1 MPSSAKAQR
10 PAHSRP
16 EQLQRVSNRARRKS
30 AAFDDVWSGSGRRY
44 LSCAAPRRRR
54 GPLEKALWPE
64 FHLHGTRPVCGSRV
78 QHSRRPAPSCPTAK
92 GKSWHRSCH
101 QMSRLLSAGTYQHLC
116 GAKGSGEP
124 CQRCGLGGGST
135 LSRLHLCV
143 VTFVISRRF
152 CGFGAITLLRSPRVC
167 VAPCML
173 RTRSRRISNL
183 VCGGAWLLMVM
194 SSSTP
199 VMRASSFLAGTGKAC
214 RHWWEPSKRAGV
226 FQLPLRTAPCKLQS
240 ASPLCRYRKHS
251 HLAEGR

>member
-116 GAKGSGEP
+116 GAKGSGSRASDVDSVEAQD
-124 CQRCGLGGGST
+124 CLGFICVWSHSSFRGGFAVLVLSLCCG
-135 LSRLHLCV
+135 V
-143 VTFVISRRF
+143 
-152 CGFGAITLLRSPRVC
+152 PRVC